1 MLQRLLVSLHWVF
14 QEVVDPDRHLGVVKN
29 LVHERAALGVQR
41 LHIAVGPSLKHV
53 AVKLIVLILVHGLLL
68 IIDIIIYVSLGLH
81 LQIIKTIATQL
92 IHAVADLP
100 QYSFQRVY
108 ISDLSCRVFLDS
120 AAISFLLRWSHDVRA
135 SEEGPLL
142 LIGCGKTGLLVSF

>member
-1 MLQRLLVSLHWVF
+1 MRIYAGMIVF
-14 QEVVDPDRHLGVVKN
+14 KVESKPAEV
-29 LVHERAALGVQR
+29 
-41 LHIAVGPSLKHV
+41 IAEN
-53 AVKLIVLILVHGLLL
+53 
-68 IIDIIIYVSLGLH
+68 IIIYVSLGLH

-142 LIGCGKTGLLVSF
+142 LIGCGKTGLLVSFWTAAFYSNTSARAVYNLTNQLKSYNKSIINLTDHLMQRPANWFNLY